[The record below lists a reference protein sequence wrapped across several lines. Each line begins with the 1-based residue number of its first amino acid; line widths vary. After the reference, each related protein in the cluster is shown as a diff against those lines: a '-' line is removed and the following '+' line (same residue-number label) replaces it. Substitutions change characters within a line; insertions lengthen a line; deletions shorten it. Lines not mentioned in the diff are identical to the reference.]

1 MKGSR
6 NPQSAPI
13 CTQRTARR
21 KFRYSQVVVFERTF
35 FAKRTNLH
43 GKYDHPFT
51 AFTLDQLNLPSLQ
64 AAGVKGP
71 FSLHMG
77 GADNS
82 VSDGTSVAEQ
92 DKNRRTIIILVP

>member
-43 GKYDHPFT
+43 GKYDHPKESIHFSIT
-51 AFTLDQLNLPSLQ
+51 TRWAGAKDPLGENSAFNITLSEAELRRLIAALQ
-64 AAGVKGP
+64 SGLTNNA
-71 FSLHMG
+71 
-77 GADNS
+77 
-82 VSDGTSVAEQ
+82 
-92 DKNRRTIIILVP
+92 